1 MSFVFIGTNILIIQ
15 LSEQFRPK
23 ELVTFFKACTTK
35 RKNVLKLYCWIIIL
49 NKYKLLVITYS
60 TASIWLLFGSA
71 LSQSGPEQHWVK
83 AEPFPRQCSV
93 ILVQKCPISWRICKN
108 CCNYKKKKNRIW
120 WTKAEAK
127 RRHWTRFYNLFAR
140 IIPDS
145 YSFLTLSQRKSIFRD
160 ITWNVAGKTWYYVEL
175 L

>member
-23 ELVTFFKACTTK
+23 ELVTFFKACTTI

-71 LSQSGPEQHWVK
+71 LSQAGPEQHWVK

-93 ILVQKCPISWRICKN
+93 ILVHCWVTLVLAVVVVLFDNFKIKFLLKFVRPMVIFKCWQGYKATEMSNFLANLQK
-108 CCNYKKKKNRIW
+108 
-120 WTKAEAK
+120 
-127 RRHWTRFYNLFAR
+127 
-140 IIPDS
+140 
-145 YSFLTLSQRKSIFRD
+145 
-160 ITWNVAGKTWYYVEL
+160 L
-175 L
+175 LKL